1 MTHRFWKNALRSSS
15 LSSYPQSLSPSALR
29 LLCVL
34 DVRWVLIADPM
45 SLRRTPQSPIYQ
57 NEFHSN
63 ARVNVLPSV
72 NITTSNTFT
81 ASAANKTTHFCVVI
95 PIHPLTVVASLL
107 HFVSDSALCIAILSL
122 ICSFQIPF
130 CHDKLGIN
138 RKCLRRGNKQP

>member
-1 MTHRFWKNALRSSS
+1 MLVCSRGVALKGFAFRCIRLLLFMTHRFWKNALRSSS

-107 HFVSDSALCIAILSL
+107 HFHSLFDLLFPDSFL
-122 ICSFQIPF
+122 P
-130 CHDKLGIN
+130 
-138 RKCLRRGNKQP
+138 